1 MPEDRN
7 LQKVD
12 DLQEIGGFEDGGI
25 IDGIIYEQSYKCT

>member
-12 DLQEIGGFEDGGI
+12 DLQEIGGFEAGGI
-25 IDGIIYEQSYKCT
+25 IDGIIY